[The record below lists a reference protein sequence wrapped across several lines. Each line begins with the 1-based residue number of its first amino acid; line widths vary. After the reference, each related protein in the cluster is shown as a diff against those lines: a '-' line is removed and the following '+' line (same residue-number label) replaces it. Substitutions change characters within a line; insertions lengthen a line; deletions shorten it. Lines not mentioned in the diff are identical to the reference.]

1 MQLISYLLL
10 FLTAIMGISAVGVQK
25 SFLVSF
31 DQNAPQSAIDEAKK
45 MITDAKGVITHEYT
59 LIK

>member
-1 MQLISYLLL
+1 MKLISYLLL
-10 FLTAIMGISAVGVQK
+10 FLTAIVGISAVDVQK

-31 DQNAPQSAIDEAKK
+31 DDSAPQSAVDEAKK

-59 LIK
+59 LLK

>member
-10 FLTAIMGISAVGVQK
+10 LFTAIMGIGAVDVQK

-31 DQNAPQSAIDEAKK
+31 DQSAPQSAVDEAKQ